1 MDRVQSRIPS
11 ARTPASA
18 GRGTSFVC
26 WCVVL
31 CMAMQG
37 FAFAVTRTS
46 GSAHFHLGSAAASLN
61 AAFIGKN
68 ADLHGDSEPDHHEH
82 EHEHESSVAHHH
94 HDASDPS
101 VVYVDGESED
111 AVDRSGVT
119 PKRIVFDLDSLPTAA
134 VPMLA
139 SPSLPMACG
148 FSSSAFKSRGV
159 EPLDRPPR

>member
-1 MDRVQSRIPS
+1 MDRVQSHIPR

-18 GRGTSFVC
+18 DRGTSVVC

-31 CMAMQG
+31 CMSMQG

-61 AAFIGKN
+61 AAFIGN
-68 ADLHGDSEPDHHEH
+68 ADLQGDSEPDHHEH
-82 EHEHESSVAHHH
+82 EHQHESSVAHHH

-101 VVYVDGESED
+101 VVYVDGETED
-111 AVDRSGVT
+111 ATDRAGVT
-119 PKRIVFDLDSLPTAA
+119 PKRIVFDLDSLPT
-134 VPMLA
+134 VT
-139 SPSLPMACG
+139 LPMSALPSIPVACR
-148 FSSSAFKSRGV
+148 FSSSAFKSGGV